1 MAEIPVASL
10 DARLQKQV
18 ESARAAFA
26 RGDDEQVVA
35 LCREVLQAAPGC
47 LPVRK
52 LQRSAQLRA
61 GGTSAKGFFAKAMG
75 SVSTAPFLLTGK
87 MQLGDDPAKA
97 LASAERMLD
106 ADPRSRAGLVLL
118 GDAAT
123 ALGWPETAVFAAEA
137 RREIDPHD
145 VAVLV
150 TLGRAQLAAGRPE
163 AAVQAAETALRMESI
178 HGPAQ
183 ALLKDASVALSL
195 RRGNWE
201 ERGDFRG
208 KLKS

>member
-1 MAEIPVASL
+1 MTELPVSAL

-18 ESARAAFA
+18 ESARAAFE
-26 RGDDEQVVA
+26 RGEDERVVA
-35 LCREVLQAAPGC
+35 LCRAVLAEAPGC

-52 LQRSAQLRA
+52 LQRVAQLRRA
-61 GGTSAKGFFAKAMG
+61 SGGGLFARALG
-75 SVSTAPFLLTGK
+75 SVSAAPFLVTGK
-87 MQLGDDPAKA
+87 LRLGDDPAKA
-97 LASAERMLD
+97 LASAERLLE
-106 ADPRSRAGLVLL
+106 ADPHSRAGLALL
-118 GDAAT
+118 GDAAA
-123 ALGWPETAVFAAEA
+123 ALGWRETAVFAAEA
-137 RREIDPHD
+137 RLELDPQD

-150 TLGRAQLAAGRPE
+150 ALGRAQLAAGRADAAVRAAE
-163 AAVQAAETALRMESI
+163 AALRLEPI

-183 ALLKDASVALSL
+183 ALLKDASVAVSL

>member
-1 MAEIPVASL
+1 MAEIPVAAL

-26 RGDDEQVVA
+26 RGEDERVVA

-52 LQRSAQLRA
+52 LQRAAQLRA
-61 GGTSAKGFFAKAMG
+61 GGSSGKGFFAKALG
-75 SVSTAPFLLTGK
+75 SVSAAPFLVTGK
-87 MQLGDDPAKA
+87 LQLGDDPAKA

-106 ADPRSRAGLVLL
+106 ADPRSRAGLALL

-123 ALGWPETAVFAAEA
+123 ALGWRETAVFAAEA
-137 RREIDPHD
+137 RRELDPQD

-163 AAVQAAETALRMESI
+163 AAVQAAEAALQLESF